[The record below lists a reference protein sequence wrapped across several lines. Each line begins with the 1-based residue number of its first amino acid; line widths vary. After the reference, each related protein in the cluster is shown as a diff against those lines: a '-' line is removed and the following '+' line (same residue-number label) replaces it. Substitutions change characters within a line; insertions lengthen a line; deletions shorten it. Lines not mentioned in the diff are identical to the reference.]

1 MEDKNIKKIVLV
13 EDKPWKVRNQILEM
27 KSVGIQTETVL
38 FFSNMKRQQLSNRV
52 LEWLVKFETAIGQQ
66 VRFVGNLDFNQVLDE
81 YYSKSDVVIVMD
93 LGLIGDG
100 SKVFSERINVRY
112 AKSKDE
118 KDRIWFYTVG
128 SIDQEMILRN
138 NFSHHVIDADTCEN
152 EQIEWDKDQ
161 IKKIV
166 NK

>member
-1 MEDKNIKKIVLV
+1 MKRIVLV
-13 EDKPWKVRNQILEM
+13 EDKPWKARNQILEM
-27 KSVGIQTETVL
+27 ERVGIHTEAVL
-38 FFSNMKRQQLSNRV
+38 FFNNMRRQQLSKQI
-52 LEWLVKFETAIGQQ
+52 LEWLEEFEKAIGQQ

-128 SIDQEMILRN
+128 PRDQKALLFD
-138 NFSHHVIDADTCEN
+138 NFPNHVLDADTLEDEQLKWDE
-152 EQIEWDKDQ
+152 EQIQEMMGD
-161 IKKIV
+161 
-166 NK
+166 